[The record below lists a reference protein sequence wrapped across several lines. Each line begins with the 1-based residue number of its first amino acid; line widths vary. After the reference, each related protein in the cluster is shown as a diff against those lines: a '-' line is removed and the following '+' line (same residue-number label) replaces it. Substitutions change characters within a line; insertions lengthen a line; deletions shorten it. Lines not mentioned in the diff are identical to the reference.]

1 MSDVNLAPYFL
12 ARISNYLLVL
22 VWVTRFAKHFRFWA
36 FILKKKRVWVL
47 NYLKPMAQ
55 TWTKRKGRR

>member
-36 FILKKKRVWVL
+36 FYLKKKNVCGFL
-47 NYLKPMAQ
+47 II
-55 TWTKRKGRR
+55 